1 MLGKDSISFS
11 YKYEIT
17 LLSKSKNNLF
27 PKNTP
32 KDDISSITEKDDIH
46 PSKDDI
52 VILDRHSRKSSN
64 DSFYFCGDLFKC
76 FHILLSNEIN
86 SEKLICRIE
95 PI

>member
-17 LLSKSKNNLF
+17 LLSKSKNNLS

-46 PSKDDI
+46 PRKDDI
-52 VILDRHSRKSSN
+52 GILD
-64 DSFYFCGDLFKC
+64 
-76 FHILLSNEIN
+76 
-86 SEKLICRIE
+86 
-95 PI
+95 